1 MAGFPS
7 SFAQQQL
14 EKFGWSKGSGLGKNN
29 NGISEPIKVK
39 RKFSRLGLGA
49 AYDHSKNDDYFFENM
64 YNRAASGHK
73 DVAPDKC
80 VNSSTITYNSSKL
93 KRVQKVTFQ
102 LHTVLNGTVEITA
115 EQKETNSRKR
125 QATPATNIESSD
137 SSTSDEE
144 RVSAKKYLKC
154 KKKTR
159 NPLPHSLSDNNL
171 LDFGELTR
179 KPTLG
184 SGKLARAAEF
194 I

>member
-7 SFAQQQL
+7 NFAQRQL

-49 AYDHSKNDDYFFENM
+49 AYDHSKNDDYFFENL
-64 YNRAASGHK
+64 YNRAVSGYK
-73 DVAPDKC
+73 DVASDKC
-80 VNSSTITYNSSKL
+80 VDSSTITYDSSKL
-93 KRVQKVTFQ
+93 KRQQKVTFQ
-102 LHTVLNGTVEITA
+102 LHTVLNGIGEITT

-125 QATPATNIESSD
+125 RVNFTANIESSG
-137 SSTSDEE
+137 SSTGDGE
-144 RVSAKKYLKC
+144 RVPSKKYLKC
-154 KKKTR
+154 KKKSR
-159 NPLPHSLSDNNL
+159 DPLPHAFSDTNL